1 MNFSSLLNSRSINT
15 FAIHPGLSLENVPE
29 RRKDHKKHQLD
40 TLQFDKAKVFDEL
53 KHIYESHSQTHK
65 SVLDMIVSIKTKLE
79 DEFNKFQEL

>member
-1 MNFSSLLNSRSINT
+1 MELTRAEE
-15 FAIHPGLSLENVPE
+15 AIILE
-29 RRKDHKKHQLD
+29 RRKDHN